1 MDDKDELIDAMT
13 GATAVYGM
21 TNYWEKLNMQ
31 LEIKQGKNLVDAAKK
46 AGVQHFIFSSL
57 LNITRCK
64 SCRASSG
71 IVNAPHG

>member
-13 GATAVYGM
+13 GTTAVYCV

-57 LNITRCK
+57 LNITRCE

-71 IVNAPHG
+71 IVMHPHG